1 MYEIDTGPVVI
12 KEVFLR
18 SNYTKHCVAEESAV
32 QDIKKFTSGLLYVK
46 WVNKQ
51 QFFYLKGAI

>member
-1 MYEIDTGPVVI
+1 MCKIDTGPVVI

-32 QDIKKFTSGLLYVK
+32 QDIKRFTSGLSSV
-46 WVNKQ
+46 VFRN
-51 QFFYLKGAI
+51 